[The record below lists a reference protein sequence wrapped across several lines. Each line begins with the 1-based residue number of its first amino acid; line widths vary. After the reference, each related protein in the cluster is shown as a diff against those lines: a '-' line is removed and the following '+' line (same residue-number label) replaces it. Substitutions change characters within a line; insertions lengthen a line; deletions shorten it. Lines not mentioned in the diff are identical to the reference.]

1 MLDIIASDLFKKY
14 MPPITSMR
22 LRCKQTPRLVQSFN
36 DWNSMKDG
44 PSDGPGASIGPDEG
58 RQCLPSEYERNTRG
72 KDNGFVISTSS
83 SEGYFSDFFFK
94 SASFQAQSGC
104 HATGRFNSHR
114 LRILGKCD
122 WLVKY
127 D

>member
-58 RQCLPSEYERNTRG
+58 RQCWLDTRAG
-72 KDNGFVISTSS
+72 GQIPIP
-83 SEGYFSDFFFK
+83 
-94 SASFQAQSGC
+94 
-104 HATGRFNSHR
+104 
-114 LRILGKCD
+114 ILSLKF
-122 WLVKY
+122 Y
-127 D
+127 Y